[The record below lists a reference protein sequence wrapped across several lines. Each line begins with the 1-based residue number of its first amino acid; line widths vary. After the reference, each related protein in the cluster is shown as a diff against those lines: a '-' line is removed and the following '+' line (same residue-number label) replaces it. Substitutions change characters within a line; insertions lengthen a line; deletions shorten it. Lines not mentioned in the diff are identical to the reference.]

1 MSLSHIDLTNP
12 DNFMDG
18 TPHKWLSEIRN
29 EDPVH
34 WHEGSSGAA
43 FWCVTKWADLRH
55 VSRNP
60 GLFSSQRMGTNMP
73 NPKMEEMMRERAAQG
88 GMGGMS
94 GPMAEMAKK
103 AQAAEPGDGVG
114 GFPIMLM
121 MDPPRH
127 VVFRRLVQRS
137 FTPRLV
143 AELEPHIRDLAKTIV
158 DGVIEKGDCEFVT
171 EVASD
176 LPLQVICEMMGVP
189 EEDRQ
194 EIFDLS
200 NLMIGFDD
208 PELGESEG
216 QRAMASMGMFGKA
229 MKVAELYRDN
239 PQENLTSHLLHREVD
254 GEKLSE
260 IEYSAF
266 FLLLCVAGNETTRT
280 VTSNGMRLLIENP
293 DQLQRVVDD
302 PSLIPSAVE
311 EILRFEPAVHHF
323 RRTATEDTEIRGRK
337 IKENDPILIWY
348 PAANRDEEVFE
359 DPDRFDVGRNPN
371 EHLSFGIGEHFCLGA
386 NLARLELNAIFD
398 EIIPRLRNPELVEP
412 PRRLRSNFINGVKE
426 MRVRFDVGTV

>member
-12 DNFMDG
+12 DHFVPG
-18 TPHKWLSEIRN
+18 TPHHWFSEIRN
-29 EDPVH
+29 QDPVH
-34 WHEGSSGAA
+34 WHEGSSGAS
-43 FWCVTKWADLRH
+43 FWCVTKWDDLRH

-60 GLFSSQRMGTNMP
+60 MIFSSQRGGTNMP
-73 NPKMEEMMRERAAQG
+73 NPRREEMLRKRAEQG
-88 GMGGMS
+88 ELSPQMAAMVKRAKEGG
-94 GPMAEMAKK
+94 
-103 AQAAEPGDGVG
+103 G

-127 VVFRRLVQRS
+127 VKFRRLVQRS
-137 FTPRLV
+137 FTPRYV
-143 AELEPHIRDLAKTIV
+143 EGLEPHIRELAKTIV
-158 DGVIEKGDCEFVT
+158 DGVIDKGECDFVS

-194 EIFDLS
+194 EIFELT

-208 PELGESEG
+208 PELGEDQGE
-216 QRAMASMGMFGKA
+216 RANASMAMFGKA
-229 MKVAELYRDN
+229 MKVAELYRDK
-239 PQENLTSHLLHREVD
+239 PVENLTSYLLQREVD

-260 IEYSAF
+260 IEYATF

-280 VTSNGMRLLIENP
+280 VTTNGMRLLIEHP
-293 DQLQRVVDD
+293 DQLQRLVDD
-302 PSLIPSAVE
+302 PTLIASAVE

-323 RRTATEDTEIRGRK
+323 RRTATQDTEIRGRK
-337 IKENDPILIWY
+337 IKQDDAVLIWY

-359 DPDRFDVGRNPN
+359 DPDRFDVGRHPN

-386 NLARLELNAIFD
+386 NLARLELNAIFE
-398 EIIPRLRNPELVEP
+398 EIVPRLRKPEFAGPV
-412 PRRLRSNFINGVKE
+412 RRLRSNFVNGVKE
-426 MRVRFDVGTV
+426 MRVRFEPGERLTG

>member
-12 DNFMDG
+12 DNFLEG
-18 TPHKWLSEIRN
+18 TPHGWLTEIRN
-29 EDPVH
+29 EDTVH
-34 WHEGSSGAA
+34 WHQGSTGAA
-43 FWCVTKWADLRH
+43 FWCVTKWEDLRH

-60 GLFSSQRMGTNMP
+60 QLFSSQRRGTNMP
-73 NPKMEEMMRERAAQG
+73 NPRMEERMRQRAAQG
-88 GMGGMS
+88 GMGG
-94 GPMAEMAKK
+94 PMAEMAQQ
-103 AQAAEPGDGVG
+103 AQDGGG

-137 FTPRLV
+137 FTPRFV
-143 AELEPHIRDLAKTIV
+143 EGLEPHIRQLARTIV

-171 EVASD
+171 EVASE

-194 EIFDLS
+194 EIFELS

-208 PELGESEG
+208 PELGESQDE
-216 QRAMASMGMFGKA
+216 RAMASIGMFTKA
-229 MKVAELYRDN
+229 MKVAALYRDN
-239 PQENLTSHLLHREVD
+239 PQENLTSHLLHRDVD

-280 VTSNGMRLLIENP
+280 VTTNGMRALIDNP
-293 DQLQRVVDD
+293 DQLQRLVDD

-311 EILRFEPAVHHF
+311 EILRYEPAVHHF
-323 RRTATEDTEIRGRK
+323 RRTATQETEIRGRK
-337 IKENDPILIWY
+337 IKEDDPVVIWY
-348 PAANRDEEVFE
+348 PAANRDEEIFE
-359 DPDRFDVGRNPN
+359 DPDRFDVSRHPN

-398 EIIPRLRNPELVEP
+398 EIIPRLRNPEFSGPV
-412 PRRLRSNFINGVKE
+412 RRLRSNFINGVKE
-426 MRVRFDVGTV
+426 MRVRFEPGERAR

>member
-1 MSLSHIDLTNP
+1 MTLSHIDLTNP
-12 DNFMDG
+12 DNFLDG
-18 TPHKWLSEIRN
+18 TPHEWLNELRN

-43 FWCVTKWADLRH
+43 FWCVTKWEDLRH

-60 GLFSSQRMGTNMP
+60 ALFSSQRRGTNMP
-73 NPKMEEMMRERAAQG
+73 NPRMEEMMRKHAEQEGAAG
-88 GMGGMS
+88 V
-94 GPMAEMAKK
+94 MAEMQKQ
-103 AQAAEPGDGVG
+103 AQGAEPG

-127 VVFRRLVQRS
+127 VKFRRLVQRS
-137 FTPRLV
+137 FTPRYV
-143 AELEPHIRDLAKTIV
+143 SGLEPHIRGLARSIV
-158 DGVIEKGDCEFVT
+158 DGVVEKGSCEFVT

-189 EEDRQ
+189 EEDRH
-194 EIFDLS
+194 EIFEIS
-200 NLMIGFDD
+200 NRMIGFDD
-208 PELGESEG
+208 PELGEDQSE
-216 QRAMASMGMFGKA
+216 RAMASIGMFAKA
-229 MKVAELYRDN
+229 TKVAELYREN
-239 PQENLTSHLLHREVD
+239 PQENLTSFLLHRDID

-260 IEYSAF
+260 TEYAAF

-280 VTSNGMRLLIENP
+280 VTSNGMKLLIDHP
-293 DQLQRVVDD
+293 DQLQRLVDD

-323 RRTATEDTEIRGRK
+323 RRTATQETEIRGRT
-337 IKENDPILIWY
+337 IKEDDPVLIWY

-359 DPDRFDVGRNPN
+359 DPERFDVGRHPN

-386 NLARLELNAIFD
+386 SLARLELNAIFD
-398 EIIPRLRNPELVEP
+398 EIVPRLRNPELAGPV
-412 PRRLRSNFINGVKE
+412 RRLRSNFINGVKE
-426 MRVRFDVGTV
+426 MPVRFDPGKRSAS

>member
-1 MSLSHIDLTNP
+1 MALSHIDLTNP
-12 DNFMDG
+12 DNFLDG
-18 TPHKWLSEIRN
+18 TPHAWLTQMRN

-43 FWCVTKWADLRH
+43 FWCVTKWDDLRH

-60 GLFSSQRMGTNMP
+60 ALFSSQRRGTNMP
-73 NPKMEEMMRERAAQG
+73 NPRMEEMLRKRVEQG
-88 GMGGMS
+88 EVS
-94 GPMAEMAKK
+94 GAMAEMAKQ
-103 AQAAEPGDGVG
+103 AQSDTPGEGIG

-137 FTPRLV
+137 FTPRYV
-143 AELEPHIRDLAKTIV
+143 AGLEPHIRELARKIV

-189 EEDRQ
+189 EEDQR

-216 QRAMASMGMFGKA
+216 QRTMASMGMFAKA
-229 MKVAELYRDN
+229 MKVAELYRDD
-239 PQENLTSHLLHREVD
+239 PQDNLTSNLLHREVN

-280 VTSNGMRLLIENP
+280 VTTNGMRLLIEHP
-293 DQLQRVVDD
+293 DQLQRLVDD

-323 RRTATEDTEIRGRK
+323 RRTATQDTEIRGRK
-337 IKENDPILIWY
+337 IKEDDPILIWY
-348 PAANRDEEVFE
+348 PAANRDEEVFKDSE
-359 DPDRFDVGRNPN
+359 RFDVGRNPN

-398 EIIPRLRNPELVEP
+398 EMIPRIRNPELLEP

-426 MRVRFDVGTV
+426 MRVRFDPGTR